1 MARINKLIQKMKDRP
16 NGIRFEEVEK
26 VLEHYGYIKARHD
39 GTSHCQFRNDKGDL
53 ITVKKKNP
61 LKAACVKDVLGRI
74 GE

>member
-1 MARINKLIQKMKDRP
+1 MARIDKLIQKMKDRP
-16 NGIRFEEVEK
+16 NGIRFEEAEK

-53 ITVKKKNP
+53 ITIKKKNP
-61 LKAACVKDVLGRI
+61 LKAAYVKDVLGRI